1 VSVIEVR
8 LAREVDALRAPKLE
22 AHHTNCGH
30 AMLLTTIALVATST
44 HSFLATLLG
53 IALGSL
59 VPDSNIDIA
68 EAP

>member
-1 VSVIEVR
+1 MSVIEVR
-8 LAREVDALRAPKLE
+8 LARQVDALRAPQHG
-22 AHHTNCGH
+22 AHHTHCGH

-44 HSFLATLLG
+44 HSFLATLLV

-59 VPDSNIDIA
+59 LPDSNIDIA

>member
-8 LAREVDALRAPKLE
+8 LAREVDALRAPE
-22 AHHTNCGH
+22 QHHTHCGH
-30 AMLLTTIALVATST
+30 AMLFTTIALVATST
-44 HSFLATLLG
+44 HSFLATLLV

-59 VPDSNIDIA
+59 WPDSNIDIA